1 MNRLMVFG
9 IICENKTKVSLLYAT
24 HTISINGFTSHVNIE
39 AEYINESQHKTEA
52 KFVFPVEEDSAVYK
66 FEAKIGDVHLV
77 AKSKDKDVAKKE
89 YKQAVDKGQSAI
101 LLRETSTSGD
111 IFEYSL
117 GNIPANEKI
126 HLQICLV
133 SELSCEVDGAV
144 KFHMPF
150 VLNPRYGLKPAD
162 ENYQNAP
169 KPKEFSFNASVNWNS
184 QIKDIKSEHPVNV
197 EYQDNKCHATVRMA
211 KEFNFE
217 KDLLLQVYYEDV
229 EKPQVILEKRDEN
242 SKGMFSKDIMMI
254 NVFPEL
260 PQVKQ
265 SAAND
270 YIFVI
275 DRSGSMTGEKIE
287 AAKDTLLLFLKSLPL
302 GCSFNAISFNNDFE
316 FLFKEGSRE
325 YSEDSLNEA
334 LKFQKNLYASGGTEI
349 LSALKSL
356 SDKKPFQNFHRQ
368 VFLITDGAVYNTND
382 VIQLVKS
389 QVNNTRYFTIGI
401 GSGAST
407 ELVKGIA
414 RAGKGQAEFVM
425 TNDNLKAKVMRL
437 LKLSMQPFVSS
448 VCLSAKHGENNKEL
462 SFISVPER
470 LPCIFSEEKLILYLV
485 LHEAETSCKN
495 VKLNLCGKIGESDFS
510 LDFEASLLGQNNKEM
525 TIHRLCVKRKIQEL
539 ELNEDLGKGDEIKS
553 EIIDLGTMANLV
565 SKYTSFVALDE
576 HVPVAIQ
583 TVSRTFTPKARRSRS
598 KNVPA
603 IVRMFRKF
611 YNRVLQHSMPM
622 PVRPREDIA
631 GMYASINN
639 SLSINAENSRQSPH
653 SDLTSSK
660 GTIKDILTGLVD
672 LQAFS
677 GFWNLDDQLAQ
688 ALNISLKDLNKE
700 NPSVSDKVWA
710 TALVVAVLREKLA
723 SQHCEW
729 EFIEKKAI
737 VWLESQNIQPLYSE
751 KLLEKATNFI
761 KNKMV
766 A

>member
-1 MNRLMVFG
+1 MDCLMVFG

-184 QIKDIKSEHPVNV
+184 QIKDIKSEHPVKV

-229 EKPQVILEKRDEN
+229 EKPQVILEKGDEN

-356 SDKKPFQNFHRQ
+356 SVKKPFQNFHRQ
-368 VFLITDGAVYNTND
+368 VFLITDGEVYNTND

-389 QVNNTRYFTIGI
+389 QVKNTRYFTIGI

-553 EIIDLGTMANLV
+553 EIIDLGTVANLV
-565 SKYTSFVALDE
+565 SKYTSFVGLDE
-576 HVPVAIQ
+576 HVPE
-583 TVSRTFTPKARRSRS
+583 F
-598 KNVPA
+598 
-603 IVRMFRKF
+603 
-611 YNRVLQHSMPM
+611 MPM
-622 PVRPREDIA
+622 SCMPMMCLASPQAYNQNSVVDEMEDDYDDDDVAFCRVSVGADSVDSSCIPPPFTVRRVTDEESF
-631 GMYASINN
+631 M
-639 SLSINAENSRQSPH
+639 
-653 SDLTSSK
+653 SS
-660 GTIKDILTGLVD
+660 GSTNKDILTCLVG

-700 NPSVSDKVWA
+700 NPSISDKVWA
-710 TALVVAVLREKLA
+710 TALAVAVLREKLA

-729 EFIEKKAI
+729 ELMEKKAI
-737 VWLESQNIQPLYSE
+737 EWLESQNIQPMNSE

>member
-1 MNRLMVFG
+1 
-9 IICENKTKVSLLYAT
+9 
-24 HTISINGFTSHVNIE
+24 
-39 AEYINESQHKTEA
+39 
-52 KFVFPVEEDSAVYK
+52 
-66 FEAKIGDVHLV
+66 
-77 AKSKDKDVAKKE
+77 
-89 YKQAVDKGQSAI
+89 
-101 LLRETSTSGD
+101 
-111 IFEYSL
+111 
-117 GNIPANEKI
+117 
-126 HLQICLV
+126 
-133 SELSCEVDGAV
+133 
-144 KFHMPF
+144 
-150 VLNPRYGLKPAD
+150 
-162 ENYQNAP
+162 
-169 KPKEFSFNASVNWNS
+169 
-184 QIKDIKSEHPVNV
+184 
-197 EYQDNKCHATVRMA
+197 MA

-229 EKPQVILEKRDEN
+229 EKPQVILEKGDEN

-275 DRSGSMTGEKIE
+275 DCSGSMSGEKIE
-287 AAKDTLLLFLKSLPL
+287 AAKDTLLLFLKGLPL

-316 FLFKEGSRE
+316 FLFKEGSQE

-368 VFLITDGAVYNTND
+368 VFLITDGEVYSTND

-470 LPCIFSEEKLILYLV
+470 LPCIFSEENLILYLV

-510 LDFEASLLGQNNKEM
+510 LDFEARLLGQNNKEM

-583 TVSRTFTPKARRSRS
+583 TVSRAFTPKARRSRS

-677 GFWNLDDQLAQ
+677 VFWNLDDQLAQ
-688 ALNISLKDLNKE
+688 ALNISLKDLNDE